1 MRKIISNISILFLSL
16 FVISFLI
23 FLGAKNNI
31 WKTLCVT
38 FGVTSYHFGMRLL
51 VGEIVKKNSA

>member
-23 FLGAKNNI
+23 FLGAKNNPELF
-31 WKTLCVT
+31 TEQYL
-38 FGVTSYHFGMRLL
+38 
-51 VGEIVKKNSA
+51 N